1 MAATDATKKA
11 IADYVGT
18 LGVTISLHSADPGT
32 NGASE
37 LTGGSPA
44 YARKNTAWG
53 AAAIVGGNAVITGS
67 TVRFDVPPS
76 ASVQWYGVWNGST
89 FLYGRPLTPGVTIN
103 ASGNGQVDVT
113 PQYTYSQT

>member
-44 YARKNTAWG
+44 YARKNTVWG
-53 AAAIVGGNAVITGS
+53 AAAIVGGNGVITGS
-67 TVRFDVPPS
+67 TVRFDMPPNS
-76 ASVQWYGVWNGST
+76 TAAYYGVWNGST

-103 ASGNGQVDVT
+103 GAGNGQADVT
-113 PQYTYSQT
+113 PVYTYSQS